1 MEERKQIYH
10 VKEHKDILVGILV
23 TKGLL
28 DDDTRVF
35 LIEEVEKMS
44 FLIFMDTKHHVYNL
58 VVVWLIICRILSLHE
73 LGYWT
78 WKAQITSIFIH
89 EFMGHHDLLFQARY
103 FDQILV
109 SLHDVGILEQ
119 STLSFMCLLHPIPR
133 HHFKD
138 DNCPMY
144 ICSSTSSWFIW
155 CHIGWMLWL
164 HMS

>member
-58 VVVWLIICRILSLHE
+58 VVV
-73 LGYWT
+73 
-78 WKAQITSIFIH
+78 
-89 EFMGHHDLLFQARY
+89 
-103 FDQILV
+103 
-109 SLHDVGILEQ
+109 
-119 STLSFMCLLHPIPR
+119 
-133 HHFKD
+133 
-138 DNCPMY
+138 
-144 ICSSTSSWFIW
+144 
-155 CHIGWMLWL
+155 
-164 HMS
+164 